1 LPQRSSAGSAATAT
15 GWRSRVSEGCSDR
28 DPDLVTMD
36 LVPTDLVPMDTA
48 GRLDR
53 LRDRMD
59 GEGLDAL
66 LVTHLTNIRYLTG
79 FTGSA
84 ALLLVT
90 AHDALFVTDGRYSAQ
105 SADQLGAAGVAARIE
120 VSGEAQRDLVVDAA
134 TGESV
139 VGLEADHVTWSAA
152 RRYGDEWF
160 GDADVVA
167 TTGLTEGL
175 RIVKDAGE
183 IDRIRA
189 ACAIADDALAE
200 VRHRLAERPTEREF
214 GFELDMAIRRLGAS
228 GNSFDTIVASGPNGA
243 RPHHRPTDRVVEEG
257 DLVVIDF
264 GALVDGYCSDMT
276 RTVMVGE
283 ATPTQSRMLA
293 TVLESQTAGVEAVR
307 AGIEAR
313 VVDAACRLVI
323 DDAGWSAAFSH
334 GTGHGVGLDIHES
347 PRVAK
352 TSGDTLAAGHIV
364 TVEPGVYLPE
374 HGGVRIE
381 DTVVVTDAGCE
392 PLTLTSKATSVA

>member
-1 LPQRSSAGSAATAT
+1 
-15 GWRSRVSEGCSDR
+15 VSEGCSDR

-228 GNSFDTIVASGPNGA
+228 GNSFETIVASGPNGA

-257 DLVVIDF
+257 DLVVVDF

-283 ATPTQSRMLA
+283 PTPTQSRMLA
-293 TVLESQTAGVEAVR
+293 TVLESQAAGVEAVR

-323 DDAGWSAAFSH
+323 DEAGWSAAFSH